1 MKNRSERMKNS
12 VKRVS
17 LLLLSAMVAIPS
29 FAEPEKVADAASSSN
44 MTYILIGTAL
54 FQMVFIMIAAGI
66 MQNLSRSVDVWS
78 KFKKGGGR
86 AGSLLALFAIP
97 SIGFASG
104 VDTPFLLMKTNDLFW
119 LLIFVNMILF
129 MIVVIMLGII
139 RGMIRNMR
147 DDTVV
152 EEVIVEEPDFLT
164 TMTQSL
170 TKAVDI
176 DHEEDVLMD
185 HEYDGIQELDNVLP
199 PWWLWMFYATIVFAV
214 VYLFG
219 YHVFS
224 VWPLSEEE
232 YAIEMEDGRAQVAAY
247 QATLTDRVDENTVVL
262 MTEESALA
270 NGEKLYTELCVAC
283 HGVNGEGGIGP
294 NFTDEF
300 WLHGCDIKSVFS
312 TVKYGVPEKG
322 MISWK
327 TQMKPP
333 EMQNVSSYILSKF
346 QTGTPV
352 AGGKDPQGDAC
363 TAVAGEGSDNTGDD
377 GAAPADTTV
386 TNDTLTTAMLR

>member
-1 MKNRSERMKNS
+1 MKSYLETLRSMAKRSVLLMLASLAILPAMANS
-12 VKRVS
+12 AATS
-17 LLLLSAMVAIPS
+17 YSATANTMSYTLVGI
-29 FAEPEKVADAASSSN
+29 
-44 MTYILIGTAL
+44 AL
-54 FQMVFIMIAAGI
+54 FQMIFIIVIASI
-66 MQNLSRSVDVWS
+66 MKNLSRSTDVWS
-78 KFKKGGGR
+78 KFKKNGGVGI
-86 AGSLLALFAIP
+86 LLALIAIP
-97 SIGFASG
+97 SLGFTNGA
-104 VDTPFLLMKTNDLFW
+104 DAPFLLMKVNDLFW
-119 LLIFVNMILF
+119 VLISVNIVLF
-129 MIVVIMLGII
+129 FIVVIMLGTV
-139 RGMIRNMR
+139 RGMIRNLKGQEEPVA
-147 DDTVV
+147 VV
-152 EEVIVEEPDFLT
+152 EEEPDFLT
-164 TMTQSL
+164 TMTKSL

-199 PWWLWMFYATIVFAV
+199 PWWLWMFYATVVFAV

-224 VWPLSEEE
+224 VWPSSEEE
-232 YAIEMEDGRAQVAAY
+232 YAIEMEEGRAQVAAY

-262 MTEESALA
+262 MTDEKALV

-294 NFTDEF
+294 NFTDEY
-300 WLHGCDIKSVFS
+300 WLHGCDIKSLFT

-352 AGGKDPQGDAC
+352 AGGKDPQGEAC
-363 TAVAGEGSDNTGDD
+363 TAVAGESSDNTDED

-386 TNDTLTTAMLR
+386 TIDTLVTALLR